1 MADPFADID
10 GIIHAKEEEVP
21 SAQSALLGG
30 AAKGNRGGVDEL
42 SYLERFP
49 RGLQSKAALDM
60 KYRMEMEKAIHSAMI
75 ELHDVREQLYLVR
88 FDGTRNQEEVKKAVE
103 NYICE
108 IERIEA
114 KVTKLRE
121 KLLENYMKSLSL
133 EQLRLS
139 GPLITTSLRQ
149 NRSMIPQSGGSSQME
164 RLFSEGSLARGGQ
177 DRQKFGRIL
186 SRNELEG
193 TQPELKPPEDESLL
207 RKVSFGLLSIRSPSN
222 QPKSPI
228 FIYQEPA
235 VWDPTDRRR
244 MTNEEIAT
252 IRASLYTLRQKKELN
267 FAEQERV
274 EVLTAKLRALNEL

>member
-1 MADPFADID
+1 MSDPFADID
-10 GIIHAKEEEVP
+10 GIIQAQEEEVP
-21 SAQSALLGG
+21 LAKSTLLGG
-30 AAKGNRGGVDEL
+30 DAASGGDEI

-49 RGLQSKAALDM
+49 RELQSKAALDM

-88 FDGTRNQEEVKKAVE
+88 FDGSRSQEECKKAVE

-108 IERIEA
+108 IERLEA

-133 EQLRLS
+133 DQLRMS
-139 GPLITTSLRQ
+139 GPLITTSLRH

-164 RLFSEGSLARGGQ
+164 RLFSEGSLSRGENRG
-177 DRQKFGRIL
+177 KYGRAM

-193 TQPELKPPEDESLL
+193 TQSAFKPHEDESLL
-207 RKVSFGLLSIRSPSN
+207 RKVSFGLLGIKSPGN
-222 QPKSPI
+222 LPKSPNVG
-228 FIYQEPA
+228 YREASMHNPN
-235 VWDPTDRRR
+235 DRRS

-252 IRASLYTLRQKKELN
+252 IRATLYSLRQQKELSP
-267 FAEQERV
+267 ADEERV
-274 EVLTAKLRALNEL
+274 EILTAKLRALNEL